1 MTMTFTP
8 FLDVAMVLPSL
19 YSLNPLT
26 LMLASKMSCTDATD
40 DGKLLMQPGQSD
52 ENGNADAKAD
62 GPSNDGKMMPCPVAH
77 MMLAKVR
84 MPTAD

>member
-1 MTMTFTP
+1 
-8 FLDVAMVLPSL
+8 MV
-19 YSLNPLT
+19 T
-26 LMLASKMSCTDATD
+26 TMSCIDAID

-77 MMLAKVR
+77 DGVGKDEDANC
-84 MPTAD
+84 